1 MLSPILTTIHFFGRH
16 LMKRFFYVALL
27 TFVVP
32 GLTLL
37 YGQQAGDKSLQE
49 TLKELSEAAAKS
61 YVSPIVSGFGSN
73 LNSGW
78 FHRAPRATMFG
89 IDLEFGIVGMATFFP
104 NDAKT
109 FTSNGSFRFTAAQ
122 AADLALKSGAPV
134 GAARTAVQ
142 NAILSQPFGV
152 TFSGPTITGAS
163 KDSMRVIFTGANN
176 VGGTGFNLP
185 SQTYPLPIVGIM
197 GEVTA
202 IPLVAP
208 QLSIGTF
215 FGTQLTFRYLPTYS
229 IEDFGEIK
237 YFGFGAQHN
246 PGVWF
251 GDILP
256 LELSASFF
264 TQSLEA
270 GSVFKTKATAFGV
283 NASKRLGW
291 GFLNITPYG
300 GFMVESSSM
309 TFTYDYF
316 VDTPAG
322 KIPQKVEFE
331 LTGENK
337 TRVTAGLS
345 VKVLIVNI
353 NADYSWAKYNSASIG
368 LMFII

>member
-1 MLSPILTTIHFFGRH
+1 
-16 LMKRFFYVALL
+16 MKRFFYTALL

-89 IDLEFGIVGMATFFP
+89 FDLEFGIVGMATFFP

-109 FTSNGSFRFTAAQ
+109 FASSGAFRFTTAQ
-122 AADLALKSGAPV
+122 AIDLAQKSAPTAPV
-134 GAARTAVQ
+134 LTQ
-142 NAILSQPFGV
+142 NAIRDAILGQSFGV
-152 TFSGPTITGAS
+152 NFSGPTITGSS
-163 KDSMRVIFTGANN
+163 KDSMRVAFPGKTITVTGFGN
-176 VGGTGFNLP
+176 FNLP
-185 SQTYPLPIVGIM
+185 TQTYALPIVGIM

-215 FGTQLTFRYLPTYS
+215 FGTQLTFRYLPTYT

-270 GSVFKTKATAFGV
+270 GSVFNQSDCFWSEREQTT
-283 NASKRLGW
+283 RLG
-291 GFLNITPYG
+291 FLKPHSLRRFHG
-300 GFMVESSSM
+300 
-309 TFTYDYF
+309 
-316 VDTPAG
+316 
-322 KIPQKVEFE
+322 
-331 LTGENK
+331 
-337 TRVTAGLS
+337 
-345 VKVLIVNI
+345 
-353 NADYSWAKYNSASIG
+353 
-368 LMFII
+368 